1 MYPGPSRRNGEN
13 NILIPP
19 MRLNLF
25 LLANLSRSDSSSA
38 STRASSRATLS
49 SRFFLAINS
58 SDGLGGGGGGGGGGG
73 AVTVGVVTVGV
84 VVVGV
89 SVVVVVTGA
98 AFFFRFIRPDI
109 NQTSPLNNSQPLLG
123 HTFLIYTLHQNI
135 VIWQTL
141 LLSDGH
147 ILQLFAS

>member
-1 MYPGPSRRNGEN
+1 
-13 NILIPP
+13 

-38 STRASSRATLS
+38 LTRASSRATLS

-58 SDGLGGGGGGGGGGG
+58 SDGLGAGGGGGGGGG
-73 AVTVGVVTVGV
+73 AVTAGVVTAGVVTSGVVTAGV
-84 VVVGV
+84 VV
-89 SVVVVVTGA
+89 VVVVVTGA
-98 AFFFRFIRPDI
+98 ALFFRFKRPDI
-109 NQTSPLNNSQPLLG
+109 NQTSPLNNSQPPLG